1 MELIKSRYGD
11 HPDFDRILESLD
23 MLSHQT
29 EEELQAEKKILS
41 CYGEHLDKVC
51 AVLNTLTTE
60 QIAERYAELK
70 SDLFSTSMAFFS
82 SISEQLTRFLKR
94 VKMRLRGLS
103 ADIKVHLL
111 NYMRDWWIEKI
122 YPVIQ
127 YFIDKIDAVAKLLGV
142 DSYSVSLNYA
152 FITVGFT
159 FKSTLK
165 K

>member
-11 HPDFDRILESLD
+11 HPDFDRIIESLNR
-23 MLSHQT
+23 LFRQN
-29 EEELQAEKKILS
+29 EEELQIEKKVLS

-70 SDLFSTSMAFFS
+70 SDLLSTSMAFFS
-82 SISEQLTRFLKR
+82 SISEQLTQFLKR
-94 VKMRLRGLS
+94 VQMRLRGLS
-103 ADIKVHLL
+103 ADMKVHLL

-127 YFIDKIDAVAKLLGV
+127 SFIDKIDAVAKLLGV

-152 FITVGFT
+152 FITVEFT